1 MNALYKKCLHYCSHF
16 ISAQSGIKPRKI
28 YFQARRGS
36 SGKTFICRIEL
47 VKSKEQSF
55 IKFIKKGTKVKH
67 KKTSLMGTLH
77 SRADSILIADLDKKK
92 QTFPYM
98 SLTQNYDLTSPLF

>member
-1 MNALYKKCLHYCSHF
+1 MST
-16 ISAQSGIKPRKI
+16 QSGIKPRKI

-55 IKFIKKGTKVKH
+55 IKFVKKGTKVKH
-67 KKTSLMGTLH
+67 KKLLMWVHYTVEAIGL
-77 SRADSILIADLDKKK
+77 L
-92 QTFPYM
+92 
-98 SLTQNYDLTSPLF
+98 

>member
-1 MNALYKKCLHYCSHF
+1 MST
-16 ISAQSGIKPRKI
+16 QSGIKPRKI

-55 IKFIKKGTKVKH
+55 IKFVKKGTKVKH
-67 KKTSLMGTLH
+67 KKTSHVGTLH
-77 SRADSILIADLDKKK
+77 SRGDWTLIADLDKKK
-92 QTFPYM
+92 EKFPYI
-98 SLTQNYDLTSPLF
+98 SLTQNYDLTSPLFLFSQKGDSE

>member
-1 MNALYKKCLHYCSHF
+1 MST
-16 ISAQSGIKPRKI
+16 QSGIKPRKI

-55 IKFIKKGTKVKH
+55 IKFVKKGTKVKH
-67 KKTSLMGTLH
+67 KKTSHVGTLH
-77 SRADSILIADLDKKK
+77 SRGDWTLIADLDKKK
-92 QTFPYM
+92 I
-98 SLTQNYDLTSPLF
+98 PLHVAYTEL

>member
-1 MNALYKKCLHYCSHF
+1 MST
-16 ISAQSGIKPRKI
+16 QSGIKPRKI

-67 KKTSLMGTLH
+67 KKTSHMGTLH
-77 SRADSILIADLDKKK
+77 SRADSILIADLDKKNN
-92 QTFPYM
+92 FPLHIAYTE
-98 SLTQNYDLTSPLF
+98 L

>member
-1 MNALYKKCLHYCSHF
+1 MST
-16 ISAQSGIKPRKI
+16 QSGIKPRKI

-55 IKFIKKGTKVKH
+55 IKFVKKGTKVKH
-67 KKTSLMGTLH
+67 KKTSHVGTLH
-77 SRADSILIADLDKKK
+77 SRGDWTLIADLDKKK
-92 QTFPYM
+92 RKI
-98 SLTQNYDLTSPLF
+98 PLHIAYTELWPDITIILIQPKRW

>member
-1 MNALYKKCLHYCSHF
+1 MST
-16 ISAQSGIKPRKI
+16 QSGIKPRKI

-55 IKFIKKGTKVKH
+55 IKFVKKGTKVKH
-67 KKTSLMGTLH
+67 KKTSHVGTLN
-77 SRADSILIADLDKKK
+77 SRGDWTLIADLDKKK
-92 QTFPYM
+92 KI
-98 SLTQNYDLTSPLF
+98 PLHIAYTEL